1 MDVIE
6 KLIDR
11 FFTDIFRP
19 EDRLLVDFI
28 FREEHT
34 QSNVDALLKGWDIEV
49 AGGYKALA
57 LSYVAKRHPELNFS
71 TYTGPR
77 LSGMWTRIRFENLR
91 LMAHFNKVVKALNA
105 VGIRPMVVK
114 GGAIKILNPS
124 RPRIMGDVDL
134 VVRDGEYDQAREIV
148 RGLGYVEKGIP
159 TQHSVDFVE
168 PETGT
173 GVVDIHRWIDL
184 DVDYAHAPF
193 MEDLFRRARVA
204 SVQGGEVLL
213 PSAEDHFFILMMNLS
228 KNISHKQTVHGV
240 LNAFFDSEVLVGD
253 HVDFDWRQ
261 VFADV
266 EKTHAEAVYFATISF
281 VKRLAPS
288 LLPDAAL
295 GDAKTERRLRQCAM
309 QLYFWRYWKLP
320 TWQVFRRIS
329 LKRALFGRQSLK
341 LWLSVVPYYCVLKLI
356 DGRPLLVSAFLRFSA
371 KRGWMKCA

>member
-1 MDVIE
+1 MNPIE
-6 KLIDR
+6 KLTDR
-11 FFTDIFRP
+11 FFADIFRP

-34 QSNVDALLKGWDIEV
+34 QANVDALLKGWDIEV
-49 AGGYKALA
+49 SGGGKALA
-57 LSYVAKRHPELNFS
+57 LSYVAKRHPELDFG

-77 LSGMWTRIRFENLR
+77 LSGMWTRVRFENLR
-91 LMAHFNKVVKALNA
+91 LMAHFGRIVKALNA
-105 VGIRPMVVK
+105 DGIRPVVIK

-134 VVRDGEYDQAREIV
+134 VVRDGDYDRAREIV

-168 PETGT
+168 PETDR

-184 DVDYAHAPF
+184 DCPYDH
-193 MEDLFRRARVA
+193 DLFASGLFARSRAIKT
-204 SVQGGEVLL
+204 QGGEVLL

-228 KNISHKQTVHGV
+228 KNISHRQTVQGIP
-240 LNAFFDSEVLVGD
+240 NAFFDSEVILGGAPA
-253 HVDFDWRQ
+253 FDWTR
-261 VFADV
+261 VFETVKA
-266 EKTHAEAVYFATISF
+266 TGAESFYYASVAF
-281 VKRLAPS
+281 VKRLAPT

-356 DGRPLLVSAFLRFSA
+356 DGRPSLVAAFLRCSA
-371 KRGWMKCA
+371 ENNRKQV